1 MFRLMAAVALVV
13 VKIWF
18 IHLKALEMRMGKL
31 VLDFFV
37 AQILP
42 EKINKMLSL
51 NILGFI
57 DVLLTVCVV
66 SHALPEFW
74 RKFLFR
80 PWFSYIFF
88 KRINI

>member
-1 MFRLMAAVALVV
+1 MG
-13 VKIWF
+13 
-18 IHLKALEMRMGKL
+18 MREL
-31 VLDFFV
+31 VLGLSV
-37 AQILP
+37 GEIVP
-42 EKINKMLSL
+42 EKINKILSL

-80 PWFSYIFF
+80 P
-88 KRINI
+88 